1 MKKILFLTLIVIISC
16 KEKTKELPDLNTESI
31 EIVLPEYSEWK
42 ESYSHPVVKEL
53 FEKHNTKSKIIGV
66 YLNNETDKIKDSLA
80 DYEFDDYAVVM
91 NLEKEQKWKIDKKH
105 LDEVSELQKRYL
117 INTDSPKDKITELT
131 QNENLEIFEKPILLE
146 NYWPN
151 DNIFTIVSL
160 VQPYSDEPESFVIM
174 VFNTI
179 NVQNHLTY
187 FYYYLD
193 LNGFASVEKAKRNNE
208 KMVTEFEQLN
218 RK

>member
-1 MKKILFLTLIVIISC
+1 MKKTLFLILIIIISC
-16 KEKTKELPDLNTESI
+16 KEKTKELPDLNSESV
-31 EIVLPEYSEWK
+31 EILLPKYDEWK
-42 ESYSHPVVKEL
+42 ESYNHPVVKEQ
-53 FEKHNTKSKIIGV
+53 FEEHNINSKIIGV

-80 DYEFDDYAVVM
+80 DYDFEDYAVII
-91 NLEKEQKWKIDKKH
+91 NLEKEQKWKIEKKY
-105 LDEVSELQKRYL
+105 LEEVSELQKRYL
-117 INTDSPKDKITELT
+117 INTDSPKDKIAELT

-146 NYWPN
+146 DYWTN

-160 VQPYSDEPESFVIM
+160 VQPYADEPESIVIM

-187 FYYYLD
+187 FSYYLD
-193 LNGFASVEKAKRNNE
+193 LNGFASVEKAKRNNK
-208 KMVTEFEQLN
+208 KMVTEFEHLN

>member
-1 MKKILFLTLIVIISC
+1 MKKILFLILIISVSC
-16 KEKTKELPDLNTESI
+16 KEKTKELPDLNSESI
-31 EIVLPEYSEWK
+31 EILLPKYDEWK
-42 ESYSHPVVKEL
+42 ECFNHPVVKEQ
-53 FEKHNTKSKIIGV
+53 FEEHNTISKIIGV
-66 YLNNETDKIKDSLA
+66 YLNNETYKIKDSLA
-80 DYEFDDYAVVM
+80 NFDFEDYAVII
-91 NLEKEQKWKIDKKH
+91 NLEKEQKWKIEKKH

-117 INTDSPKDKITELT
+117 INTDSPKDKVAELT

-146 NYWPN
+146 NYWTN

-160 VQPYSDEPESFVIM
+160 VQPYADEPESFVIM

-187 FYYYLD
+187 FSYYLD
-193 LNGFASVEKAKRNNE
+193 LNGFTSVEKAKKNNE